1 MPIFEEDYRS
11 YPLIEPIIV
20 NGCKFDEIIID
31 PHYEEKHG
39 SYMNDEKI
47 LKIVQQ
53 LAFEIYD
60 PKREGIVENQY
71 QWQSFCG
78 EPFFHETKPYRLIWY
93 WEIGNPQ
100 LLVLNCHRV
109 NFKKEYKKLY
119 EEQYGK

>member
-1 MPIFEEDYRS
+1 MEIPKDYRC
-11 YPLIEPIIV
+11 YPLLEPLIV
-20 NGCKFDEIIID
+20 NDCEFKEIIID

-39 SYMNDEKI
+39 SYLTDRDI

-53 LAFEIYD
+53 LNLKIFPFNYGRVIEETNI
-60 PKREGIVENQY
+60 K
-71 QWQSFCG
+71 WQNFFY
-78 EPFFHETKPYRLIWY
+78 EPFFYKEKPYRLIWY

-119 EEQYGK
+119 EEWYGK